1 MENEQFLEDFKII
14 ENQFMELDENEA
26 DNLCGLFQDWIKNG
40 GKTSDVSTLQGL
52 DHSKQINNNYET
64 LKNFSLTIPK
74 KSNDNLMEFVGVW
87 AMHKQMNTDWE
98 AGRMNDLENMMNSK
112 ARPNSQL
119 MGIQAD
125 SDSDD

>member
-1 MENEQFLEDFKII
+1 
-14 ENQFMELDENEA
+14 MEL
-26 DNLCGLFQDWIKNG
+26 
-40 GKTSDVSTLQGL
+40 
-52 DHSKQINNNYET
+52 
-64 LKNFSLTIPK
+64 
-74 KSNDNLMEFVGVW
+74 VGVW

-119 MGIQAD
+119 MGILAD